1 MCRHSGFQA
10 AQKFSSTNAEKID
23 FHHKIIEAGA
33 VKTSHEYSKA
43 FKPARPEHSM
53 GESHVRASHLTT
65 RAVSLQR
72 ISFLRTRFTV
82 ACLLI
87 TFRVVVN

>member
-1 MCRHSGFQA
+1 MARHTGFQA

-33 VKTSHEYSKA
+33 VKTI
-43 FKPARPEHSM
+43 PELSSQLALSM

-72 ISFLRTRFTV
+72 FSFLRTRFTV